1 VKWSKKLAIEHLQQL
16 KNPFEA
22 VGQNGQGNQSL
33 LDKLKSMGRQW
44 REGQGP
50 GGVPPVVR

>member
-1 VKWSKKLAIEHLQQL
+1 MKWSKKLAIEHLQQL

-33 LDKLKSMGRQW
+33 LDKLKNMGRQR